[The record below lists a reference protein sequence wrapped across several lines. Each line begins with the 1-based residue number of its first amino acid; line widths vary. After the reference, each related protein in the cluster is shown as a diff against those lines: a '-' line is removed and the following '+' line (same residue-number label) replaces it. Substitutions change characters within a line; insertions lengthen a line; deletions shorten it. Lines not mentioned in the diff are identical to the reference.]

1 MNRHGLAFL
10 LLHKEKLQQYTACV
24 IIKRIKTTPKRRL
37 FILDFELTRSENDET
52 LLPQIDS
59 IKTAENI
66 QVLIP
71 FAKAYLGMFYVID
84 KELPPKEKVKLLA
97 NKGLADAI
105 FSGFLS
111 CLNKVD
117 LPTVEEIGH
126 AMVDKK
132 EFAEGYV
139 VLAGLDL
146 ITRKSL
152 TNINEINFDVIEK
165 AVAFHFSNKKDSGN
179 FWFDYLLEKQ
189 KQKIIPALCKYWVAV
204 LKNNATYLPGRNLVL
219 GENFDIEIAQQ
230 SILLLLENWTRCKE
244 KILLELL
251 HTAFKYSNANEFLVA
266 CENILDKDESL
277 NERTRLYWI
286 ASAYLLSPEKYFSVL
301 SNYVGRVK
309 SKVMPLL
316 DFVSLIMKD
325 NGEINTNLNTKA
337 AVQLLRMIAP
347 VFPPQQHVYGAIG
360 ELDINSRNVMLMF
373 YFLASSK
380 EECVISEIKS
390 LRKARVMKIYS
401 AVIDNLL
408 ELQMRRINSEDFS
421 FPSFNEYIE
430 TLVSTNC
437 LQGRSNKFDL
447 R

>member
-1 MNRHGLAFL
+1 M
-10 LLHKEKLQQYTACV
+10 
-24 IIKRIKTTPKRRL
+24 
-37 FILDFELTRSENDET
+37 DFELTRSENDER

-84 KELPPKEKVKLLA
+84 KELPPKEKVSLLA
-97 NKGLADAI
+97 NNDLAEAI

-111 CLNKVD
+111 CLNKAD
-117 LPTVEEIGH
+117 LPTVQEIGH

-132 EFAEGYV
+132 ELSEGYV

-152 TNINEINFDVIEK
+152 INIDEINLDVIEK
-165 AVAFHFSNKKDSGN
+165 AIAFHFSNKKD
-179 FWFDYLLEKQ
+179 FVDIWFDYLLEKH
-189 KQKIIPALCKYWVAV
+189 KHKIIPALCQYWVAM

-219 GENFDIEIAQQ
+219 SENLDAEIAQQ
-230 SILLLLENWTRCKE
+230 SILLLLENWVSCKS
-244 KILLELL
+244 KTLLELL
-251 HTAFKYSNANEFLVA
+251 YVAFKYSNANDFLTV
-266 CENILDKDESL
+266 CEHVLNKDENL

-286 ASAYLLSPEKYFSVL
+286 ASAYLLSPDKYFSVL

-309 SKVMPLL
+309 LKIMPLL

-325 NGEINTNLNTKA
+325 NSKKTANLNAKTV
-337 AVQLLRMIAP
+337 VQLLRMIAP

-380 EECVISEIKS
+380 EDGVVSEIKS

-408 ELQMRRINSEDFS
+408 ELQMRRINREDFH

>member
-1 MNRHGLAFL
+1 M
-10 LLHKEKLQQYTACV
+10 
-24 IIKRIKTTPKRRL
+24 
-37 FILDFELTRSENDET
+37 DFELTRSENDER

-66 QVLIP
+66 DVLIP

-84 KELPPKEKVKLLA
+84 KELPPKDKVKLLA
-97 NKGLADAI
+97 NDDLAEAI
-105 FSGFLS
+105 FTGFLS
-111 CLNKVD
+111 CMNKVD

-126 AMVDKK
+126 AMAEKK

-152 TNINEINFDVIEK
+152 SDINEVNFDVIEK
-165 AVAFHFSNKKDSGN
+165 AIAFHFSNKKDYIDI
-179 FWFDYLLEKQ
+179 WFKYLLENK
-189 KQKIIPALCKYWVAV
+189 KNKIIPALCQYWVAM
-204 LKNNATYLPGRNLVL
+204 LKNKATYLPGRDLVF
-219 GENFDIEIAQQ
+219 GESLDIDISQR
-230 SILLLLENWTRCKE
+230 SVLLLLENWSRCKA
-244 KILLELL
+244 KTLLDLL
-251 HTAFKYSNANEFLVA
+251 QSAFKYSEASDFLTV
-266 CENILDKDESL
+266 CEHVLDKDENL

-286 ASAYLLSPEKYFSVL
+286 ASAYLLAPDKYFSLL

-309 SKVMPLL
+309 SKALPLL

-325 NGEINTNLNTKA
+325 NDDITANLHAKTV
-337 AVQLLRMIAP
+337 VQLLRMIAP

-360 ELDINSRNVMLMF
+360 ELDINSRSVMLMF

-380 EECVISEIKS
+380 EEGVVKEIKS

-408 ELQMRRINSEDFS
+408 ELQMRRINSEEFL
-421 FPSFNEYIE
+421 FPDFNEYIE
-430 TLVSTNC
+430 TLVNNNC
-437 LQGRSNKFDL
+437 RKN
-447 R
+447 RM

>member
-1 MNRHGLAFL
+1 M
-10 LLHKEKLQQYTACV
+10 
-24 IIKRIKTTPKRRL
+24 
-37 FILDFELTRSENDET
+37 DFELTRSENDET

-97 NKGLADAI
+97 NNDLADAI

-126 AMVDKK
+126 AMAGKK
-132 EFAEGYV
+132 EFPEGYV

-146 ITRKSL
+146 VARKSL
-152 TNINEINFDVIEK
+152 TDINEINSDVIEK
-165 AVAFHFSNKKDSGN
+165 AIAFHFSNKKDSN
-179 FWFDYLLEKQ
+179 DIWFDYLLEKQ
-189 KQKIIPALCKYWVAV
+189 KYKITPALCQYWVAM
-204 LKNNATYLPGRNLVL
+204 LKNNATHLPGRNLVL
-219 GENFDIEIAQQ
+219 GENFDAEITQQ
-230 SILLLLENWTRCKE
+230 SILLLIENWSRCKA
-244 KILLELL
+244 KTLLELL
-251 HTAFKYSNANEFLVA
+251 HLAFKYSNANDFLAV
-266 CENILDKDESL
+266 CEHILDKDENL

-286 ASAYLLSPEKYFSVL
+286 TSAYLLSPDKYFSVL

-309 SKVMPLL
+309 LKVMPLL

-325 NGEINTNLNTKA
+325 NGEKTINLKVKTV
-337 AVQLLRMIAP
+337 VQLLRMIAP

-380 EECVISEIKS
+380 EDGVVSEIKS

-421 FPSFNEYIE
+421 FPDFNEYIE
-430 TLVSTNC
+430 VLVNKNC

>member
-1 MNRHGLAFL
+1 M
-10 LLHKEKLQQYTACV
+10 
-24 IIKRIKTTPKRRL
+24 
-37 FILDFELTRSENDET
+37 DFELTRSENDEA

-59 IKTAENI
+59 INTAENL

-84 KELPPKEKVKLLA
+84 KALPPKEKVRLLA
-97 NKGLADAI
+97 NNDLADAI
-105 FSGFLS
+105 FAGFLS

-117 LPTVEEIGH
+117 LPTVEEIGY
-126 AMVDKK
+126 AMADKK

-152 TNINEINFDVIEK
+152 TDINDLTLGVIEK
-165 AVAFHFSNKKDSGN
+165 AIAFHFSNKKDSVDI
-179 FWFDYLLEKQ
+179 WFEYLLEEQ
-189 KQKIIPALCKYWVAV
+189 KQKVIPALCQYWVAM
-204 LKNNATYLPGRNLVL
+204 LKNKATYLPGRSLVL
-219 GENFDIEIAQQ
+219 GEKIDTEVAQQ
-230 SILLLLENWTRCKE
+230 SVLLLLENWTRCKA
-244 KILLELL
+244 KTLLALL
-251 HTAFKYSNANEFLVA
+251 YVAFKYSNANDFLSV
-266 CENILDKDESL
+266 CENVLDKDESL
-277 NERTRLYWI
+277 NERTRLYWVV
-286 ASAYLLSPEKYFSVL
+286 SAYLLSPDKYFSVL
-301 SNYVGRVK
+301 SNYVGRAK
-309 SKVMPLL
+309 IKVMPLL
-316 DFVSLIMKD
+316 DVISLIMKD
-325 NGEINTNLNTKA
+325 DEKINANLNTKTI
-337 AVQLLRMIAP
+337 VQLLRMIAP

-360 ELDINSRNVMLMF
+360 ELDINSRNVMLLF

-380 EECVISEIKS
+380 EEGVVNEIKS

-408 ELQMRRINSEDFS
+408 ELQMRRMNNEDFS

-430 TLVSTNC
+430 TLVSKNC

>member
-1 MNRHGLAFL
+1 M
-10 LLHKEKLQQYTACV
+10 
-24 IIKRIKTTPKRRL
+24 
-37 FILDFELTRSENDET
+37 DFELTRSENDER
-52 LLPQIDS
+52 LLPQVDS

-84 KELPPKEKVKLLA
+84 KELPPKEKVRLLA
-97 NKGLADAI
+97 SDDLASAI

-111 CLNKVD
+111 CLNKAD

-146 ITRKSL
+146 ITRRSL
-152 TNINEINFDVIEK
+152 KDINDINLGVIEK
-165 AVAFHFSNKKDSGN
+165 AIAFHFSNKKDSVDI
-179 FWFDYLLEKQ
+179 WFDYLLENQ
-189 KQKIIPALCKYWVAV
+189 KKKLIPAICRFWVAM
-204 LKNNATYLPGRNLVL
+204 LKNNATYLPGRSLVL
-219 GENFDIEIAQQ
+219 GDNIDVEVAQQ
-230 SILLLLENWTRCKE
+230 SILLVLRNWIHCKE
-244 KILLELL
+244 KTLLELL
-251 HTAFKYSNANEFLVA
+251 HTAFKYGNTNDFLAV
-266 CENILDKDESL
+266 CEYILDKDENL
-277 NERTRLYWI
+277 NERARLYWI
-286 ASAYLLSPEKYFSVL
+286 TSAYLLSPDKYFPVL

-309 SKVMPLL
+309 LKVMPLL
-316 DFVSLIMKD
+316 DFVSLVMKD
-325 NGEINTNLNTKA
+325 NSEVKANLNTKTI
-337 AVQLLRMIAP
+337 VQLLRMIAP

-380 EECVISEIKS
+380 EEGVVIEIKS

-408 ELQMRRINSEDFS
+408 ELQMRRVNSEDFS
-421 FPSFNEYIE
+421 FPSFKEYIDM
-430 TLVSTNC
+430 LVSKNC

>member
-1 MNRHGLAFL
+1 M
-10 LLHKEKLQQYTACV
+10 
-24 IIKRIKTTPKRRL
+24 
-37 FILDFELTRSENDET
+37 DFELTRSENDER

-84 KELPPKEKVKLLA
+84 KELPPKEKVRLLA
-97 NKGLADAI
+97 NDDLASAI

-111 CLNKVD
+111 SLNKAD

-146 ITRKSL
+146 ITRRSL
-152 TNINEINFDVIEK
+152 RDINDINLDVIEK
-165 AVAFHFSNKKDSGN
+165 AIAFHFSNKKDSVDI
-179 FWFDYLLEKQ
+179 WFDYLLESQ
-189 KQKIIPALCKYWVAV
+189 KKKVIPALCQYWVAM
-204 LKNNATYLPGRNLVL
+204 LKNNATYLPGRSLVL
-219 GENFDIEIAQQ
+219 GENIDAEVAQQ
-230 SILLLLENWTRCKE
+230 SILLVLRNWTHCKE
-244 KILLELL
+244 KTLLELL
-251 HTAFKYSNANEFLVA
+251 HAAFKYSSTNDFLAV
-266 CENILDKDESL
+266 CEYVLDENKSL
-277 NERTRLYWI
+277 NERARLYWI
-286 ASAYLLSPEKYFSVL
+286 TSAYLLFPDKYFSLL

-309 SKVMPLL
+309 LKVMPLL
-316 DFVSLIMKD
+316 DFVSLIMK
-325 NGEINTNLNTKA
+325 NNAEVKANLKTTTI
-337 AVQLLRMIAP
+337 VQLIRMIAP

-360 ELDINSRNVMLMF
+360 ELDINSKNVMLMF

-380 EECVISEIKS
+380 EECVVNEIKS

-408 ELQMRRINSEDFS
+408 ELQMRRLNSVEFS
-421 FPSFNEYIE
+421 LPDFNEYIE
-430 TLVSTNC
+430 ILVSKNC